1 MKRIIGIIAFLY
13 LSLFS
18 YAQEIQQKNV
28 PAVVLNAFQ
37 LKFPNA
43 TEINW
48 KLEKGN
54 YRIGFETNNKDNEL
68 LMNDKGNIL
77 KQQQD
82 LYVSEIPKIVL
93 ETIQSKVAFF
103 DVRDADRMEEGR
115 VISYKIDLKIN
126 EKNHEFRIDEKG
138 RLLKHTKELTD
149 SEVPAQIVTLIQT
162 KYGSLDMDDAR
173 VIEEN
178 GKMIYLLKG
187 EINDKD
193 HIFLLNDK
201 YSITKHEQEL
211 RRSELPVAVVNAAK
225 SAYVGF
231 ELRDANL
238 TEEGGQVIYNLE
250 MRKSKEK
257 MTLALDKDGK
267 ILGVN
272 KN

>member
-1 MKRIIGIIAFLY
+1 MKRIIGLVAL
-13 LSLFS
+13 LQLTLLS
-18 YAQEIQQKNV
+18 YAQDIQQKNV

-37 LKFPNA
+37 LKFPNT

-68 LMNDKGNIL
+68 LMNDKGSIL
-77 KQQQD
+77 KHQQD

-103 DVRDADRMEEGR
+103 DVRDADRMEEVG
-115 VISYKIDLKIN
+115 VISYNIDLKIN
-126 EKNHEFRIDEKG
+126 EKNHEFKIDEKG
-138 RLLKHTKELTD
+138 RLLKYNKELMD

-162 KYGSLDMDDAR
+162 KYGSLDMDDASA
-173 VIEEN
+173 IEEN
-178 GKMIYLLKG
+178 GKMTYLLKG

-201 YSITKHEQEL
+201 YLITKHEQEL
-211 RRSELPVAVVNAAK
+211 RSSEIPVAVVNAAK
-225 SAYVGF
+225 TAYVGF

>member
-1 MKRIIGIIAFLY
+1 MKRIIGMVALLQ

-18 YAQEIQQKNV
+18 YAQDIQQKNV

-68 LMNDKGNIL
+68 LLNDKGSVL
-77 KQQQD
+77 KLQQD

-93 ETIQSKVAFF
+93 ETIQAKVAFF
-103 DVRDADRMEEGR
+103 DVRDADRIEERGI
-115 VISYKIDLKIN
+115 ISYEIELKIN
-126 EKNHEFRIDEKG
+126 EKNHEFRIDELGK
-138 RLLKHTKELTD
+138 LLKYSKEL
-149 SEVPAQIVTLIQT
+149 
-162 KYGSLDMDDAR
+162 R
-173 VIEEN
+173 N
-178 GKMIYLLKG
+178 
-187 EINDKD
+187 
-193 HIFLLNDK
+193 
-201 YSITKHEQEL
+201 
-211 RRSELPVAVVNAAK
+211 SELPDAVINAAK
-225 SAYVGF
+225 AAYIGY
-231 ELRDANL
+231 EIRDAVL

-257 MTLALDKDGK
+257 MTVAFSKDGK
-267 ILGVN
+267 ILGVK